1 MEDYKVRVQIPQVVD
16 LRTAIRLYY
25 EKNELSPKDVREI
38 FGCSAPTAA
47 KLIRRGQEEMD
58 RTKTPYWNRQN
69 VNSECAFRSWGLDI
83 ERMER
88 ALTRLRKLKLTE
100 EASGGNC

>member
-16 LRTAIRLYY
+16 LRTAIRLFY

-47 KLIRRGQEEMD
+47 KLIRRAGAGREHGS
-58 RTKTPYWNRQN
+58 RR
-69 VNSECAFRSWGLDI
+69 
-83 ERMER
+83 
-88 ALTRLRKLKLTE
+88 
-100 EASGGNC
+100 